1 MLGAAVQEASN
12 GGAITRALRASQRS
26 NAHLRR
32 LAPSCVLLEE
42 RGRVRVQRGVALTL
56 GGGASRT
63 KLREIMVPG
72 FVHAVKRG
80 ATVADAVRMMTDRN
94 VGMVAVLDGD
104 HLVGLVSE
112 RDVVRRV
119 IAAGGDPATT
129 PVDEIMTSKIVFAS
143 PDEQF
148 QDAVQLMDAANIR
161 HLPVVE
167 NGALLSMISVRDL
180 LRVELHARR
189 EEIRYLKEYMFHA
202 PAEAVQA

>member
-1 MLGAAVQEASN
+1 
-12 GGAITRALRASQRS
+12 
-26 NAHLRR
+26 
-32 LAPSCVLLEE
+32 
-42 RGRVRVQRGVALTL
+42 VALTL
-56 GGGASRT
+56 GGGASMT

-72 FVHAVKRG
+72 FVHAVQRG
-80 ATVADAVRMMTDRN
+80 ATVADAVRMMTERN
-94 VGMVAVLDGD
+94 VGIVAVLDGD
-104 HLVGLVSE
+104 RLVGLVSE

-119 IAAGGDPATT
+119 IAASEDPATT
-129 PVDEIMTSKIVFAS
+129 VVDDIMTTKIVFAT
-143 PDEQF
+143 PDEAF

-202 PAEAVQA
+202 PAEALQT

>member
-1 MLGAAVQEASN
+1 M
-12 GGAITRALRASQRS
+12 
-26 NAHLRR
+26 
-32 LAPSCVLLEE
+32 
-42 RGRVRVQRGVALTL
+42 
-56 GGGASRT
+56 T

-72 FVHAVKRG
+72 FVHAVQRG
-80 ATVADAVRMMTDRN
+80 ATVAEAVRVMTDRN
-94 VGMVAVLDGD
+94 VGIVAVLDD
-104 HLVGLVSE
+104 DRLVGLVSE

-119 IAAGGDPATT
+119 IATGGDPATT
-129 PVDEIMTSKIVFAS
+129 AVEDIMTTKIVFAS
-143 PDEQF
+143 PDELF

-202 PAEAVQA
+202 PAVVGDRG

>member
-1 MLGAAVQEASN
+1 M
-12 GGAITRALRASQRS
+12 
-26 NAHLRR
+26 
-32 LAPSCVLLEE
+32 
-42 RGRVRVQRGVALTL
+42 
-56 GGGASRT
+56 T

-72 FVHAVKRG
+72 FVHAVQRG
-80 ATVADAVRMMTDRN
+80 SSVAQAVQMMADRN
-94 VGMVAVLDGD
+94 VGIVSVLDGD

-119 IAAGGDPATT
+119 VALGGDPATI
-129 PVDEIMTSKIVFAS
+129 PVDDIMTTRIVFAG
-143 PDEQF
+143 PDELF

-189 EEIRYLKEYMFHA
+189 EEIRYLREYLFSG
-202 PAEAVQA
+202 PAEAVHV

>member
-1 MLGAAVQEASN
+1 M
-12 GGAITRALRASQRS
+12 
-26 NAHLRR
+26 
-32 LAPSCVLLEE
+32 
-42 RGRVRVQRGVALTL
+42 
-56 GGGASRT
+56 T

-72 FVHAVKRG
+72 FVHAVQRG

-94 VGMVAVLDGD
+94 VGIVAVLDD
-104 HLVGLVSE
+104 DRLVGLVSE

-119 IAAGGDPATT
+119 IATGGDPATT
-129 PVDEIMTSKIVFAS
+129 AVEDIMTTKIVFAS
-143 PDEQF
+143 PDELF

-167 NGALLSMISVRDL
+167 NGALLSMISIRDL

>member
-1 MLGAAVQEASN
+1 M
-12 GGAITRALRASQRS
+12 
-26 NAHLRR
+26 
-32 LAPSCVLLEE
+32 
-42 RGRVRVQRGVALTL
+42 
-56 GGGASRT
+56 T
-63 KLREIMVPG
+63 KLRDIMVPG
-72 FVHAVKRG
+72 FVNAVQRG
-80 ATVADAVRMMTDRN
+80 ATVADAVQTMTDRN
-94 VGMVAVLDGD
+94 VGIVAVLDGD

-119 IAAGGDPATT
+119 VAAGRDPATT
-129 PVDEIMTSKIVFAS
+129 IVDDVMTTKIVFGS
-143 PDEQF
+143 PDEAF

>member
-1 MLGAAVQEASN
+1 M
-12 GGAITRALRASQRS
+12 
-26 NAHLRR
+26 
-32 LAPSCVLLEE
+32 
-42 RGRVRVQRGVALTL
+42 
-56 GGGASRT
+56 T

-72 FVHAVKRG
+72 FVHAVQRG
-80 ATVADAVRMMTDRN
+80 VTVTDAVRMMTDRN
-94 VGMVAVLDGD
+94 VGIVAVLDD
-104 HLVGLVSE
+104 DRLVGLVSE

-119 IAAGGDPATT
+119 IATGQDPAATVVDDVMTT
-129 PVDEIMTSKIVFAS
+129 KIVFAT
-143 PDEQF
+143 PDEAF

-202 PAEAVQA
+202 PSEVLQT

>member
-1 MLGAAVQEASN
+1 M
-12 GGAITRALRASQRS
+12 
-26 NAHLRR
+26 
-32 LAPSCVLLEE
+32 
-42 RGRVRVQRGVALTL
+42 
-56 GGGASRT
+56 T
-63 KLREIMVPG
+63 KLRDIMVPG
-72 FVHAVKRG
+72 FVNAVQRG
-80 ATVADAVRMMTDRN
+80 ATVADAVQTMTDRN
-94 VGMVAVLDGD
+94 VGIVAVLAGD

-119 IAAGGDPATT
+119 VALGHDPAAT
-129 PVDEIMTSKIVFAS
+129 PVDEIMTTQIVFAT
-143 PDEQF
+143 PDEAF

-202 PAEAVQA
+202 PAEMVQA